1 MNPILMALL
10 GTLFT
15 WFMTAVGSSCV
26 LFFREIKPWAMDTM
40 LGFAAGVMIA
50 ASFWSLLGPAIVMS
64 GGKLLPALVGFL
76 AGGLF
81 LRGIDLLL
89 PHLHVGHEMDEREGL
104 NTPWGK
110 STLFFLAFTLHNFPE
125 GLAVGVAFGAAAY
138 GLEASSLA
146 GAISL
151 ALGIGIQNL
160 PEGAVVSVP
169 LRREGMSPGKSF
181 FWGQFSGM
189 VEPLGGILGAALVLI
204 ARSFLPYAM
213 AFAAGAMIY
222 VVAEEVIPESQR
234 GKFAH
239 LATLGL
245 MLGFALMMAL
255 DVAFS

>member
-1 MNPILMALL
+1 M
-10 GTLFT
+10 
-15 WFMTAVGSSCV
+15 
-26 LFFREIKPWAMDTM
+26 
-40 LGFAAGVMIA
+40 
-50 ASFWSLLGPAIVMS
+50 
-64 GGKLLPALVGFL
+64 
-76 AGGLF
+76 
-81 LRGIDLLL
+81 
-89 PHLHVGHEMDEREGL
+89 
-104 NTPWGK
+104 
-110 STLFFLAFTLHNFPE
+110 
-125 GLAVGVAFGAAAY
+125 GVAFGAAAY

-204 ARSFLPYAM
+204 ARSFLPYAV